1 MNAAEVSRFLDGVK
15 SFRLDQLSQYLT
27 GRLIAPSSATWR
39 VDVVH
44 KYRHP
49 LALRR
54 AERVAHSLH
63 HEAFH
68 SSLKHEQK
76 RHKMFSITI
85 RTRPECTSTVSQQR
99 RKVAL
104 KIDDLKMTDNEN
116 TETGI

>member
-76 RHKMFSITI
+76 KTQNVQYNNTNE
-85 RTRPECTSTVSQQR
+85 TRMHEYCKSA
-99 RKVAL
+99 KA
-104 KIDDLKMTDNEN
+104 KGGAEN
-116 TETGI
+116 